1 MPRKL
6 LAEALG
12 TFALVFAGT
21 AAIAANELTGAIT
34 HVGVALT
41 FGLVVFALISALGDI
56 SGAHLNPAVTLGF
69 TLAGRFP
76 ARNAFAYIASQ
87 LLGAA
92 VASVLV
98 WQLFPNSLGLGGT
111 HPSGTNS
118 QSWILELLLTA
129 GLMLTI
135 LGVTVGAKEKG
146 LTAGLAIG
154 AVVALEA
161 LFAGP
166 ICGASMNPARSFGP
180 AIISW
185 QLGHLWIYLT
195 APTVGAAV
203 AVPVCRALRGK
214 ECCPNPKWN
223 LAA

>member
-1 MPRKL
+1 MLRKL

-41 FGLVVFALISALGDI
+41 FGLVVFALISTLGDI

-76 ARNAFAYIASQ
+76 ARNAFAYIAAQ

-92 VASVLV
+92 VASLLV

-118 QSWILELLLTA
+118 QSWILELLLTG

-154 AVVALEA
+154 AVVA
-161 LFAGP
+161 
-166 ICGASMNPARSFGP
+166 
-180 AIISW
+180 
-185 QLGHLWIYLT
+185 
-195 APTVGAAV
+195 
-203 AVPVCRALRGK
+203 
-214 ECCPNPKWN
+214 
-223 LAA
+223 